1 MRHFFDYIK
10 ENTNKNSK
18 LKIFVVQGSPRTK
31 FSCSGGDSKTK
42 YIMEEAIKKID
53 KDINFDILDLNV
65 KDDTPIVMPCKGC
78 VGTANGFQCHWPCS
92 CYSPNDKKVPD
103 LMHDEKVYKR
113 IQQADGFVV
122 FTPVHWYACSSQVKA
137 MFDRLVCA
145 NLTLTVEEA
154 KRLTNDDIKNAKK
167 NIELEQSGKYKSLLT
182 NHLDGK
188 VGAFFI
194 HGNNGADDYN
204 GKRKPLSMADAE
216 HKISPV
222 EAIMPIVNQCRYS
235 GIFVPENLIVGLD
248 FASDQPYSAS
258 NDMIKREKTILDKA
272 VKLLNDLAKE
282 IKNRKKN
289 V

>member
-18 LKIFVVQGSPRTK
+18 LKILAVQGSPRTK
-31 FSCSGGDSKTK
+31 VSCSGGDSKTK
-42 YIMEEAIKKID
+42 YIMEQAIKKIS
-53 KDINFDILDLNV
+53 KDVTFDVLDLNV
-65 KDDTPIVMPCKGC
+65 RDDEPIVMPCKGC

-92 CYSPNDKKVPD
+92 CYSPNDNKVPD

-122 FTPVHWYACSSQVKA
+122 FTPVHWYACSTQVKA

-154 KRLTNDDIKNAKK
+154 KRLTNNDIKNPNK
-167 NIELEQSGKYKSLLT
+167 NIELEQSGKYKSLLK
-182 NHLDGK
+182 NHLEGK

-204 GKRKPLSMADAE
+204 GKRKPLAMAEIE

-235 GIFVPENLIVGLD
+235 GIFVPENLIVGLN
-248 FASDQPYSAS
+248 FASDETYSAS
-258 NDMIKREKTILDKA
+258 NDMIKKEKSIVDKA
-272 VKLLNDLAKE
+272 VKLLNDLIEE
-282 IKNRKKN
+282 IKKR
-289 V
+289 